1 MALSADT
8 VFCDHAMIFW
18 ITVLAVP
25 GTQGCS
31 VIFWWMK
38 KRTNGCYLKRSPSS
52 PYLISCVIKVL
63 WERTESGEPCSTRVC
78 PWMSVH
84 YSRFWGPKS
93 SYLCCR
99 SPSFPFISPPKY
111 HCFWWGTNHMEKN
124 QKKKVSIEEVDSS
137 SSAQLIISSRVL
149 SRLSHQSVLPVIYF
163 SPHKSGYLPI
173 VGLWA
178 REGTGDPLQ
187 SSCLETPMDGGAW

>member
-1 MALSADT
+1 MQT

-18 ITVLAVP
+18 ITVLTVP

-52 PYLISCVIKVL
+52 PYLISCVIKGPL
-63 WERTESGEPCSTRVC
+63 GKDRIRGEPCSTRVC
-78 PWMSVH
+78 PGCLSTIQGILGSQV
-84 YSRFWGPKS
+84 FLLVLP
-93 SYLCCR
+93 LTQL
-99 SPSFPFISPPKY
+99 PFISPPKY

-124 QKKKVSIEEVDSS
+124 QKKSLNWRRWTLPQVLNWLLVQGFVKIKSPICSS
-137 SSAQLIISSRVL
+137 CNLLWSVNLIY
-149 SRLSHQSVLPVIYF
+149 LPV
-163 SPHKSGYLPI
+163 
-173 VGLWA
+173 VGFWA

-187 SSCLETPMDGGAW
+187 SLLPRAPMDGGAW